1 MREAA
6 GLMVPLRSA
15 ERTIRT
21 LRKLKLINETLEFT
35 RTSVSITIPL
45 IHEPVPE
52 ELAAIKEQ
60 CEDLSAQRDLFQELK
75 QRPHDLKEALQNQL
89 SADTA
94 SNLPTSFDV
103 IGDIAIIELPDDLSQ
118 YASLIGAG
126 ILSLNPRVR
135 LVLKKTSEVSGKF
148 RTRGLG
154 AIAGVG
160 TTETLHYEF
169 SCRYRLDVAR
179 VYFNPRLS
187 HERLRVAEQV
197 RAGERVLDM
206 FAGVGPYSILIAK
219 KQPQAS
225 VFSIDLNPDAY
236 KYLTENIFLNK
247 TGERVSSMLGDAR
260 DLVRTR
266 LHGKTTR
273 VIMNLPGEATGF
285 VDVAVEALGEQ
296 GGVVHYYTFASRNV
310 PTESIKEM
318 FRSAVAAKGRKV
330 REYSF
335 CQAIRE
341 VSPNRVQVALDAY
354 VQ

>member
-6 GLMVPLRSA
+6 GLMVPLLSA

-21 LRKLKLINETLEFT
+21 LRKLGLIDETLEFT
-35 RTSVSITIPL
+35 RTSGGITIPL
-45 IHEPVPE
+45 KHEPVPE
-52 ELAAIKEQ
+52 ELEAIKEQ
-60 CEDLSAQRDLFQELK
+60 CENFSAHRELFQESK
-75 QRPHDLKEALQNQL
+75 RRPHDLKEALQNQIP
-89 SADTA
+89 ADIT

-103 IGDIAIIELPDDLSQ
+103 IGDIAIVELPGDLGQ

-126 ILSLNPRVR
+126 ILNLNPRIR

-148 RTRGLG
+148 RTRWLE

-160 TTETLHYEF
+160 TTETLHHEF
-169 SCRYRLDVAR
+169 SCQYRLDVAR

-219 KQPQAS
+219 RQPEALVS
-225 VFSIDLNPDAY
+225 SIDLNPEAY

-247 TGERVSSMLGDAR
+247 TGERVTSMLGDAR
-260 DLVRTR
+260 DLVKTR
-266 LHGKTTR
+266 LHGKATR
-273 VIMNLPGEATGF
+273 VIMNLPGEARGF

-296 GGVVHYYTFASRNV
+296 GGVVHYYIFASRNA
-310 PTESIKEM
+310 PTKSIKEL
-318 FRSAVAAKGRKV
+318 FRSAVAAKGREVK
-330 REYSF
+330 EYSF

-341 VSPNRVQVALDAY
+341 VSPNRVQVALDAHI
-354 VQ
+354 Q